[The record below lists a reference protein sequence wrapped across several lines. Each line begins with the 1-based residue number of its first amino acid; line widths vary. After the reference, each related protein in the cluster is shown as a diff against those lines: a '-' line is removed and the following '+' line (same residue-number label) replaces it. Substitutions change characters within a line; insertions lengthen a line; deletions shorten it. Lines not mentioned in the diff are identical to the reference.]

1 MKWSSLFWKKS
12 EPNFF
17 AIMGSRFTEGFF
29 LMLLNLRWLANLL
42 ISDLVNILPRKAA
55 VFLIAPSWSW
65 KEC

>member
-1 MKWSSLFWKKS
+1 MKRSSVVWKK
-12 EPNFF
+12 PGPYFF

-29 LMLLNLRWLANLL
+29 LMLLKLRWLASLL